1 MFGFVLLFIACYCA
15 FFNVFVFVFVFVH
28 SAQCDGR
35 RMDRSDGR
43 SVRRAPSP
51 SLTLDTHRLPSAFTD
66 HHHHHQ
72 RRRRRRRRRHHPH
85 RHHEVY
91 DYAIVIIN
99 HLQLDLSISILHSE
113 KALRCKSL

>member
-15 FFNVFVFVFVFVH
+15 FFNVFVFLIVFVFVH
-28 SAQCDGR
+28 TAQCDGR

-66 HHHHHQ
+66 HHHHHHHHCRHCRRQ
-72 RRRRRRRRRHHPH
+72 RHPSLTDLKIL
-85 RHHEVY
+85 VL
-91 DYAIVIIN
+91 V
-99 HLQLDLSISILHSE
+99 LQRGSWKKKQCSQPGENLGKPE
-113 KALRCKSL
+113 KG